1 MPVES
6 TGVVISRQQDIHQ
19 ERNKNMNIQE
29 DQLFAEAMTL
39 PPKERVDLAER
50 LLSSIDL
57 VTQQENDMLWAQ
69 EAERRIDSF
78 GKGEIKS
85 VQANEVFRKIKA
97 KKK

>member
-1 MPVES
+1 MS
-6 TGVVISRQQDIHQ
+6 
-19 ERNKNMNIQE
+19 IQE
-29 DQLFAEAMTL
+29 NQIFAEAMTL

-57 VTQQENDMLWAQ
+57 ITQQENDMLWAQ

-85 VQANEVFRKIKA
+85 VPANEVFGKIKA